1 MQSAGCAVCA
11 IDAPESRTF
20 VVSNF
25 SWQLR
30 AIRMKMHVFLSEN
43 SCTLTR
49 DPAIQS
55 LSTLRPHSIHVHIP
69 SMSTLH
75 PCSHSV
81 NVRAP
86 SMSTHRPCPHVRA
99 PPTQT
104 HLDSQCVCTCIW
116 IRIPIHLWLPAR
128 LTLPWPP
135 LYFDAVLT
143 ACAPVVSHDA
153 FNCFAHTTVNY
164 LSGTMFGVDIFIWF
178 DVWGWHFSIKA
189 FFTTR
194 CNVKIE
200 IIMIR

>member
-1 MQSAGCAVCA
+1 MQSAGCAVCFRRIRA
-11 IDAPESRTF
+11 NF
-20 VVSNF
+20 VRFEWRCMFFCRKTHVH
-25 SWQLR
+25 WR
-30 AIRMKMHVFLSEN
+30 AILPSNPCPRS
-43 SCTLTR
+43 
-49 DPAIQS
+49 
-55 LSTLRPHSIHVHIP
+55 VHTP
-69 SMSTLH
+69 SMSTSH
-75 PCSHSV
+75 PCPHFIHV
-81 NVRAP
+81 HTP
-86 SMSTHRPCPHVRA
+86 SMSAHRRCPHTVHA
-99 PPTQT
+99 HMFVHLLHTHT

-116 IRIPIHLWLPAR
+116 IHIPIHLWLPAR